1 MTVQDIG
8 KIVATVATVQ
18 LTLDLLSRRY
28 IFQSESY
35 IKSVA
40 AFERARTRRDKTAAA
55 IAAKQQEQT
64 NAVTSGKQRQA
75 PSAKSVEKDQKKLQW
90 ENDELSAVAAEVA
103 RRHTMSQ
110 FYTSIVFFLL
120 YRILAAEYSGKVI
133 AVLPFE
139 PFKLLQRVTFMSL
152 GGPSKLSVGEVQ
164 TMWLESIGGP
174 AATVPGADSP
184 LPPDVQHVS
193 QACAFAFIYML
204 CSLSVKV
211 FVGMI
216 FGTKPPRG
224 ADEGMSTFM
233 DSPQSQKMFKK
244 FGLDVDEVKEARNA
258 LGF

>member
-8 KIVATVATVQ
+8 KIVATVAVVQ
-18 LTLDLLSRRY
+18 LAADLLSRRY
-28 IFQSESY
+28 IFQSDSY

-55 IAAKQQEQT
+55 IAAKQQDQT
-64 NAVTSGKQRQA
+64 NAVASGKQKQA
-75 PSAKSVEKDQKKLQW
+75 PSAKSAEKDQKKLQR
-90 ENDELSAVAAEVA
+90 ENEELSTVAAEVA
-103 RRHTMSQ
+103 RRHTMSN
-110 FYTSIVFFLL
+110 FYTQIVFFLL
-120 YRILAAEYSGKVI
+120 YRILSAEYSRKVV

-139 PFKLLQRVTFMSL
+139 PFRLLERVTFMTL

-164 TMWLESIGGP
+164 TLWLESIGGP
-174 AATVPGADSP
+174 SP

-204 CSLSVKV
+204 CSVSVKLIV
-211 FVGMI
+211 NMV

-224 ADEGMSTFM
+224 ADEGVSTFM
-233 DSPQSQKMFKK
+233 DSPQSQKMFKT